1 MSSQVFDVSVTT
13 RYIDDQSAP
22 DRGSY
27 VFTYSVTIKNTGQVG
42 AQLIARHWIITDANN
57 HIEEIRGLGV
67 VGRQP
72 LLRPGEEFEYTSGT
86 ALATPQGSMQ
96 GEFLCV
102 TEKDVYKRQFQSTV
116 ISLQGTGNGYAVLSC
131 QDIIGNPGRS

>member
-1 MSSQVFDVSVTT
+1 MSPDLLDVSVTT

-22 DRGSY
+22 DRDSY
-27 VFTYSVTIKNTGQVG
+27 VFTYSVTIKNKGQVG

-57 HIEEIRGLGV
+57 HVEEIRGLVV

-72 LLRPGEEFEYTSGT
+72 LLKPGEEFEYTSGT
-86 ALATPQGSMQ
+86 SLATPQGSMQ

-102 TEKDVYKRQFQSTV
+102 TEQGEQFSV
-116 ISLQGTGNGYAVLSC
+116 EIPEFLLSLPRTLH
-131 QDIIGNPGRS
+131 

>member
-1 MSSQVFDVSVTT
+1 MSPDLLDVSVTT

-22 DRGSY
+22 DRDSY
-27 VFTYSVTIKNTGQVG
+27 VFTYSVTIKNKGQVG

-57 HIEEIRGLGV
+57 HVEEIRGLGV

-72 LLRPGEEFEYTSGT
+72 LLKPGEEFEYTSGT
-86 ALATPQGSMQ
+86 SLATPQGSMQ

-102 TEKDVYKRQFQSTV
+102 TEQGRTVQCGNSGIFAVFAKNASLRSFSSTF
-116 ISLQGTGNGYAVLSC
+116 
-131 QDIIGNPGRS
+131 

>member
-1 MSSQVFDVSVTT
+1 MSPDLLDVSVTT

-22 DRGSY
+22 DRDSY
-27 VFTYSVTIKNTGQVG
+27 VFTYSVTIKNKGQVG

-57 HIEEIRGLGV
+57 HVEDIRGLGV

-72 LLRPGEEFEYTSGT
+72 LLKPGEEFEYTSGT
-86 ALATPQGSMQ
+86 SLATPQGSMQ

-102 TEKDVYKRQFQSTV
+102 TEQGEQFSV
-116 ISLQGTGNGYAVLSC
+116 EIPEFLLSLPRTLH
-131 QDIIGNPGRS
+131 

>member
-1 MSSQVFDVSVTT
+1 MSPDLLDVSVTT

-22 DRGSY
+22 DRDSY
-27 VFTYSVTIKNTGQVG
+27 VFTYSVTIKNKGQVG

-57 HIEEIRGLGV
+57 HVEEIRGLGV

-72 LLRPGEEFEYTSGT
+72 LLKPGEEFEYTSGT
-86 ALATPQGSMQ
+86 SLATPQGSMQ

-102 TEKDVYKRQFQSTV
+102 TEQGEQFSV
-116 ISLQGTGNGYAVLSC
+116 DLPEFLLSLPRTLH
-131 QDIIGNPGRS
+131 

>member
-1 MSSQVFDVSVTT
+1 MSERILDVSVTT

-22 DRGSY
+22 ERGSY
-27 VFTYSVTIKNTGQVG
+27 VFTYSVTIRNTGQVG
-42 AQLIARHWIITDANN
+42 AQLIARYWIITDANN
-57 HIEEIRGLGV
+57 HIEEVRGLGV

-72 LLRPGEEFEYTSGT
+72 LIKPGEEFEYTSGT

-102 TEKDVYKRQFQSTV
+102 TERGEQFQV
-116 ISLQGTGNGYAVLSC
+116 KIPEFVLSL
-131 QDIIGNPGRS
+131 PRTLH

>member
-1 MSSQVFDVSVTT
+1 MSSELINVSVTT

-22 DRGSY
+22 DRDSY

-72 LLRPGEEFEYTSGT
+72 LLKPGEEFEYTSGT
-86 ALATPQGSMQ
+86 SLATPQGSMQ

-102 TEKDVYKRQFQSTV
+102 TEQGEQFNVQ
-116 ISLQGTGNGYAVLSC
+116 IPEFLLSLPRTLH
-131 QDIIGNPGRS
+131 

>member
-1 MSSQVFDVSVTT
+1 MSSDLIDVSVTT

-22 DRGSY
+22 DRDSY
-27 VFTYSVTIKNTGQVG
+27 VFTYSVTIKNKGQVG

-72 LLRPGEEFEYTSGT
+72 LLKPGEEFEYTSGT
-86 ALATPQGSMQ
+86 SLATPQGSMQ

-102 TEKDVYKRQFQSTV
+102 TEQGEQFNVQV
-116 ISLQGTGNGYAVLSC
+116 PEFLLSLPRTLH
-131 QDIIGNPGRS
+131 

>member
-1 MSSQVFDVSVTT
+1 MTSDLLDVTVTT

-22 DRGSY
+22 DRDSY
-27 VFTYSVTIKNTGQVG
+27 VFTYSVSIKNKGQVG

-57 HIEEIRGLGV
+57 HVEEIRGLGV

-72 LLRPGEEFEYTSGT
+72 LLKPGEEFEYTSGT
-86 ALATPQGSMQ
+86 SLATPQGSMQ

-102 TEKDVYKRQFQSTV
+102 TEQGEQFNV
-116 ISLQGTGNGYAVLSC
+116 EIPEFLLSLPRTLH
-131 QDIIGNPGRS
+131 

>member
-57 HIEEIRGLGV
+57 HIEEIRGAGS
-67 VGRQP
+67 R
-72 LLRPGEEFEYTSGT
+72 GE
-86 ALATPQGSMQ
+86 
-96 GEFLCV
+96 
-102 TEKDVYKRQFQSTV
+102 
-116 ISLQGTGNGYAVLSC
+116 GNRC
-131 QDIIGNPGRS
+131 

>member
-1 MSSQVFDVSVTT
+1 MSSDLLDVSVTT

-22 DRGSY
+22 DRDSY
-27 VFTYSVTIKNTGQVG
+27 VFTYSVTIKNKGQVG

-57 HIEEIRGLGV
+57 HVEESRGLGV

-72 LLRPGEEFEYTSGT
+72 RLKPGEEFEYTSGT
-86 ALATPQGSMQ
+86 SLATPQGSMQ

-102 TEKDVYKRQFQSTV
+102 TEQGEQFNV
-116 ISLQGTGNGYAVLSC
+116 EIPEFLLSLPRTLH
-131 QDIIGNPGRS
+131 

>member
-1 MSSQVFDVSVTT
+1 MSSELLNVTVTT

-22 DRGSY
+22 DRDSY
-27 VFTYSVTIKNTGQVG
+27 VFTYSVTIKNIGQVG

-57 HIEEIRGLGV
+57 HVEEIRGLGV

-72 LLRPGEEFEYTSGT
+72 LLKPGEEFEYTSGT
-86 ALATPQGSMQ
+86 SLATPQGSMQ

-102 TEKDVYKRQFQSTV
+102 TEQGEQFSVQV
-116 ISLQGTGNGYAVLSC
+116 PEFLLSLPRTLH
-131 QDIIGNPGRS
+131 

>member
-1 MSSQVFDVSVTT
+1 MSSDLLDVSVTT

-22 DRGSY
+22 DRDSY
-27 VFTYSVTIKNTGQVG
+27 VFTYSVTIKNKGQVG

-57 HIEEIRGLGV
+57 HVEEIRGLGV

-72 LLRPGEEFEYTSGT
+72 LLKPGEEFEYTSGT
-86 ALATPQGSMQ
+86 SLATPQGSMQ

-102 TEKDVYKRQFQSTV
+102 TEQGVQFNV
-116 ISLQGTGNGYAVLSC
+116 EIPEFLPSLPRTLH
-131 QDIIGNPGRS
+131 

>member
-1 MSSQVFDVSVTT
+1 MNPDLLDVSVTT

-22 DRGSY
+22 DRDSY
-27 VFTYSVTIKNTGQVG
+27 VFTYSVTIKNKGQVG

-57 HIEEIRGLGV
+57 HVEEIRGLGV

-72 LLRPGEEFEYTSGT
+72 LLKPGEEFEYTSGT
-86 ALATPQGSMQ
+86 SLATPQGSMQ

-102 TEKDVYKRQFQSTV
+102 TEQGEQFSV
-116 ISLQGTGNGYAVLSC
+116 EIPEFLLSLPRTLH
-131 QDIIGNPGRS
+131 

>member
-1 MSSQVFDVSVTT
+1 MSPDLLDVSVTT

-22 DRGSY
+22 DRDSY
-27 VFTYSVTIKNTGQVG
+27 VFTYSVTIKNKGQVG

-57 HIEEIRGLGV
+57 HVEEIRGLGV

-72 LLRPGEEFEYTSGT
+72 LLKPGEEFEYTSGT
-86 ALATPQGSMQ
+86 SLATPQGSMQ

-102 TEKDVYKRQFQSTV
+102 TEQGEQFSV
-116 ISLQGTGNGYAVLSC
+116 EIPEFCCLC
-131 QDIIGNPGRS
+131 QERFTEKL

>member
-1 MSSQVFDVSVTT
+1 MSPDLLDVSVTT

-22 DRGSY
+22 DRDSY
-27 VFTYSVTIKNTGQVG
+27 VFTYSVTIKNKGQVG

-57 HIEEIRGLGV
+57 HVEEIRGLGV

-72 LLRPGEEFEYTSGT
+72 LLKPGEEFEYTSGT
-86 ALATPQGSMQ
+86 SLATPQGSMQ

-102 TEKDVYKRQFQSTV
+102 TEQGEQFSV
-116 ISLQGTGNGYAVLSC
+116 EIPEFLLSLPRTLH
-131 QDIIGNPGRS
+131 